1 MTCLFKCVR
10 PWRKVEKFKA
20 ISAITRQNS
29 LKKRLRNLNIGHNKA
44 EFSQV
49 QRSWRCYHLHRS
61 TNYLNHRVASTS
73 CKFFWSPLWFSK
85 RLPYAYQSHHLFIGN
100 MFSARAW
107 TLAQVDVHYRES
119 EWQLAKRWQEDP
131 NPIFARLYPGG
142 FKSRTFKIKSIK
154 V

>member
-1 MTCLFKCVR
+1 MTRFLKCASR
-10 PWRKVEKFKA
+10 RRKVEKFKA
-20 ISAITRQNS
+20 ISVIIRQNS
-29 LKKRLRNLNIGHNKA
+29 DKFKA
-44 EFSQV
+44 EFCQV

-73 CKFFWSPLWFSK
+73 CKFFWSLLWFSK

-131 NPIFARLYPGG
+131 NPIFARLYPRD
-142 FKSRTFKIKSIK
+142 FKTRTFKIKSIK